1 MLPKHILVIDD
12 ERAIRTMLTF
22 ALRREGYECT
32 EAQDIRTARAL
43 IADRR
48 PDLVLVDW
56 MLPDVSGLE
65 FTRQLKQEHKTQ
77 GIPVV
82 MLTARAAE
90 ADKIAG
96 LEGGADDYVTKPCS
110 PRELLA
116 RIGAILRR
124 SVPHL
129 NADVIEIEG
138 LVIELLSQRVIAGNR
153 RVELTRK
160 EYRLLEFLMSN
171 PERVFSREQL
181 LYRAWGG
188 GAYVEDRTVDVHIL
202 RLRQA
207 LAPFGFDRLV
217 QTVRGAGYRFS
228 ARAE

>member
-1 MLPKHILVIDD
+1 MLQKHILVIDD

-22 ALRREGYECT
+22 ALRRDGYECS
-32 EAQDIRTARAL
+32 EAQDIRSARAL

-82 MLTARAAE
+82 ILTARAAE
-90 ADKIAG
+90 ADKVAG

-124 SVPHL
+124 SSPHL
-129 NADVIEIEG
+129 NAEVIEMQG

-207 LAPFGFDRLV
+207 LAPFGFDRFV

>member
-1 MLPKHILVIDD
+1 
-12 ERAIRTMLTF
+12 MLTF
-22 ALRREGYECT
+22 ALRRDGYECS
-32 EAQDIRTARAL
+32 EAPDIRTARAL

-56 MLPDVSGLE
+56 MLPDLSGLE
-65 FTRQLKQEHKTQ
+65 FTRQLKQEQKTQ

-90 ADKIAG
+90 ADKVAG

-124 SVPHL
+124 SSPHL
-129 NADVIEIEG
+129 NAEVIEIEG
-138 LVIELLSQRVIAGNR
+138 LVIELLSQRVTAGNR
-153 RVELTRK
+153 RVDLTRK

-171 PERVFSREQL
+171 PDRVFSREQL

-188 GAYVEDRTVDVHIL
+188 GTYVEDRTVDVHIL